1 MKVFISQP
9 ITGKSTAEI
18 MATRKNITTKVKS
31 KYPDAT
37 IINSVML
44 GGNDTNDI
52 KYLGITISLMADADI
67 IVFVNDISNSKGCQ
81 VEYYVASLYDKKII
95 NESELDN

>member
-18 MATRKNITTKVKS
+18 MATRKNITTKIKAV
-31 KYPDAT
+31 YPDAT
-37 IINSVML
+37 IINSLML

-52 KYLGITISLMADADI
+52 KYLGLTISLMGDADLV
-67 IVFVNDISNSKGCQ
+67 VFANNRSNSKGCQ
-81 VEYYVASLYDKKII
+81 VEYYVATLYGKEIKD
-95 NESELDN
+95 ESELDN